1 MLLVVVSHRQVQYKA
16 SNLSLKIC
24 HFHRIFAPF
33 VMTVALFDRKLHLIW
48 IILNTVP
55 NIKRQYWRFERKN
68 SKLCACHLTD
78 FFGRDKLI
86 SRIGKFTTSCIV
98 YCYLLLY
105 LFLNIVLAVVWD
117 DFVVW
122 YQNNNVLNYN
132 NGILKFLPINKS
144 TMCTL
149 YVFIDIFVIDHLNKP
164 VRSWF
169 LQIDKFAALVW
180 MHRNIQSFLW
190 NNAVIWRIVQE
201 RRYVLG

>member
-86 SRIGKFTTSCIV
+86 SRVGKFTTSCIRI
-98 YCYLLLY
+98 YIMKLDCREPLICLAYLLGSRGRECRLPSRRHRRMRRWWSKSRWRWPPPASRSSSGWERCRATQGSTCCCKSK
-105 LFLNIVLAVVWD
+105 ITT
-117 DFVVW
+117 DFGERLQVTVRK
-122 YQNNNVLNYN
+122 
-132 NGILKFLPINKS
+132 II
-144 TMCTL
+144 
-149 YVFIDIFVIDHLNKP
+149 LNKE
-164 VRSWF
+164 F
-169 LQIDKFAALVW
+169 L
-180 MHRNIQSFLW
+180 
-190 NNAVIWRIVQE
+190 
-201 RRYVLG
+201 